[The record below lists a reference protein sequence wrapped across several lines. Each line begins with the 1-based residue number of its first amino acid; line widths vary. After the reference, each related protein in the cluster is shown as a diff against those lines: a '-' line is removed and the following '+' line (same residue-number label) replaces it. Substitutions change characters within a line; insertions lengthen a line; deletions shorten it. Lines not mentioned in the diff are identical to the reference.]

1 MKIYTNAQSGTRPQE
16 LEIGIDTVFVRS
28 NIHTITVEDREL
40 YEYKEIQYTMTEYL
54 RDVVP
59 QLELAIAELTTLI
72 AGGET

>member
-1 MKIYTNAQSGTRPQE
+1 MKIYTNAQSDTRPQE